1 MEEITIKRT
10 PELEDYM
17 VAEAFAMATL
27 GNTLTEYLSEELYKK
42 QKEKVL
48 SKKDLRYIIAQVVLQ
63 YDAQFGIN
71 RYKDDPVMSRKI
83 YEHVKKLEK
92 EGKLEVVKEE
102 DGDKD

>member
-83 YEHVKKLEK
+83 YEHAKKLEK

-102 DGDKD
+102 ENEV